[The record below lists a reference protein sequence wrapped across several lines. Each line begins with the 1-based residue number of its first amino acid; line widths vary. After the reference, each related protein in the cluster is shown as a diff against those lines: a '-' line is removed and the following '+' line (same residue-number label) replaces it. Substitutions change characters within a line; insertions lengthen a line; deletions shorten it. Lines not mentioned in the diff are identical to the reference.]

1 MTENIK
7 GTNTTT
13 RAAYNT
19 LIPSLSDNAD
29 IVSALKIYHYGSDVD
44 SEVPTTQS
52 IASYLDKTVDK
63 TLIGTKGDLFVG
75 TANDTP
81 GILSL
86 ITGVDYKNGQYL
98 ATSTTSST
106 GLIWKDP
113 EALQNEIYLLMG
125 VF

>member
-1 MTENIK
+1 MPQDIK

-13 RAAYNT
+13 RATYNT
-19 LIPSLSDNAD
+19 QIPSLADNAD

-44 SEVPTTQS
+44 SEAPTAES
-52 IASYLDKTVDK
+52 IAFYLDKTVDK
-63 TLIGTKGDLFVG
+63 TLIGIKGDIFVG

-86 ITGVDYKNGQYL
+86 ITGLDYKNGQYL
-98 ATSTTSST
+98 ATDSGSAT